1 MLLTVQQYS
10 LKKTKSYFDAW
21 LLNWDSFISLKGTDF
36 GKYKA
41 WLQTACGSKSQH
53 NVSAYL
59 KRLRFFPTATTDS
72 SCWFI
77 AKTKQQQKMV
87 LSEKQFRKQL
97 HSNVVVE
104 LMKASKNMT
113 TAPIKQSD
121 VVSVVPGMCD
131 QSTTVVQTESSQQ
144 QLTSAV
150 PRVRNLPKPISW
162 CYFKVCGFYWNALIF
177 ARWRFVVHT
186 EWTLM
191 TYEVGHIKGF
201 CSDITNMDTTS
212 MYLGIDTSGWTVMF
226 VT

>member
-10 LKKTKSYFDAW
+10 LKKPKRVILILDCSIGI
-21 LLNWDSFISLKGTDF
+21 LLFSLKGTDF

-59 KRLRFFPTATTDS
+59 KCLRFFPAATTDS

-77 AKTKQQQKMV
+77 AKTKQQQKLV

-144 QLTSAV
+144 QLTSTV
-150 PRVRNLPKPISW
+150 SRIRNLPTPLITQLFSW
-162 CYFKVCGFYWNALIF
+162 CYFKVCGFY
-177 ARWRFVVHT
+177 
-186 EWTLM
+186 
-191 TYEVGHIKGF
+191 
-201 CSDITNMDTTS
+201 
-212 MYLGIDTSGWTVMF
+212 
-226 VT
+226 